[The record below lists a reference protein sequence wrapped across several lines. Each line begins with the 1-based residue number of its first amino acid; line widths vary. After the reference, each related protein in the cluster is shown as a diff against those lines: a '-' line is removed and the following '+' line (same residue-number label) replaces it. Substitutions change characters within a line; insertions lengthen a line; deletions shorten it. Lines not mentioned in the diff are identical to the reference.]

1 MTSLFLEPKEEL
13 FGERDREREREREK
27 RKREGK
33 SSSERFGEEK
43 GELEE
48 ERFVRGKGRKG
59 KKGDRVGGLDI
70 KASRRRKEIENK

>member
-13 FGERDREREREREK
+13 FGEREREREREN

-33 SSSERFGEEK
+33 SSSERFGVEK
-43 GELEE
+43 RELEE

-59 KKGDRVGGLDI
+59 KKGEREGGLDI
-70 KASRRRKEIENK
+70 KAKRSRKEIENK